1 MARFHL
7 TSGGYTPVPDYFI
20 ERCMPEANGI
30 FVKVYLYV
38 LFLAAKG
45 KEQSYG
51 QIADKLCILESDV
64 VQAFAFWER
73 QGLLKQDGQS
83 VTLIESAQEGAG
95 IKNQIKPI
103 EKEPV
108 KQVKTPTSSAHQN
121 YDSADI
127 AKEIEKS
134 QALSQMCMVAQGLLG
149 KTLSANDMKM
159 LYSFYDWLGFPPE
172 VILMLLEYC
181 VGLGKRNMKYIE
193 KVAISWNEA
202 GVNTIEAAQKYIV
215 SQQRKKDLFYQV
227 RKELGILDRALTQAE
242 EKYITAWQEE
252 YHMAPEMIVKAYE
265 CCVLQINKLSMPY
278 MDKILA
284 RWNREGIRTKEDA
297 DRDSSIFH
305 TGKQSQQSQ
314 IASAAGAYDYDAL
327 ERQMWEKLEGGK

>member
-1 MARFHL
+1 MAQFHL

-20 ERCMPEANGI
+20 EHCMPQANGI
-30 FVKVYLYV
+30 FVKVYLYA
-38 LFLAAKG
+38 LSLAAKG
-45 KEQSYG
+45 REASYG

-64 VQAFAFWER
+64 VQAFAFWEK
-73 QGLLKQDGQS
+73 QGLLKQDRQT
-83 VTLIESAQEGAG
+83 VTLIERVQDGA
-95 IKNQIKPI
+95 IVQSENKPVVN
-103 EKEPV
+103 EPV
-108 KQVKTPTSSAHQN
+108 KQVKPPASSVHQN

-127 AKEIEKS
+127 AREIEKN

-193 KVAISWNEA
+193 KVAISWSEA

-215 SQQRKKDLFYQV
+215 NQKKKKDIFYQV

-242 EKYITAWQEE
+242 ERYITTWHDE
-252 YHMAPEMIVKAYE
+252 YHMAPEMICKAYE

-284 RWNREGIRTKEDA
+284 RWNREGIHTTADA
-297 DRDSSIFH
+297 DRDSSTFH
-305 TGKQSQQSQ
+305 TGKGAQQIQ
-314 IASAAGAYDYDAL
+314 TAASSGSYDYDAL